1 MKIKNNTILI
11 FRSNPYEGTI
21 YDLIC
26 VLKDQEGNLWDIFI
40 TGQPK
45 ILTLT
50 DMEAEA
56 EAGEHPFFSN
66 ALYELSPDGYTNM
79 DLFVDRI
86 GLVYGLEMMQ
96 RLESYGYMLQ
106 MACPKCTK
114 LSAPTA
120 MTVVGREYGRST
132 NVTALH
138 VACPSCFDL
147 ETDEVLDAFHELIEG
162 EEG

>member
-11 FRSNPYEGTI
+11 FKSNPYEGTI
-21 YDLIC
+21 YDLNC
-26 VLKDQEGNLWDIFI
+26 VLKDRHGHLVGIYI

-45 ILTLT
+45 ILTIA
-50 DMEAEA
+50 DMEREA
-56 EAGEHPFFSN
+56 GEGEHPFFSN

-79 DLFVDRI
+79 DTFVDRI

-96 RLESYGYMLQ
+96 KLETLGYMLQ
-106 MACPKCTK
+106 MTCPKCKK

-120 MTVVGREYGRST
+120 MTVVGKEYGRSN
-132 NVTALH
+132 NVTVLH
-138 VACPSCFDL
+138 VACPACFDL
-147 ETDEVLDAFHELIEG
+147 ETDEVLDAFHELIKG